1 MGLHNLQIFFKIRFL
16 IRVYSFSDAME
27 RKHVFLMEERVRV
40 VMDLGDVAVQMRSTI
55 ILVAPA
61 TRKSASR

>member
-1 MGLHNLQIFFKIRFL
+1 M
-16 IRVYSFSDAME
+16 YSFSDAME